1 MAKGSALARNKFF
14 TFLENAEGEYVLMNT
29 GITDLTLEYNA
40 DSDGEHYIADKSA
53 TTVLGG
59 YAPQFAVEQTAYEGE
74 PIFEHVDKIRRNLD
88 TGDGAKTSVLLVYP
102 YLSEGDGEYEADKYD
117 ATIVINSFG
126 GEGGGRLTIGYEV
139 SLNGNPTF
147 GTATVGDGKATFT
160 ESGA

>member
-1 MAKGSALARNKFF
+1 MPKTSALQRHKFL
-14 TFLENAEGEYVLMNT
+14 TFLETEEGNYVLMND
-29 GITDLTLEYNA
+29 GITDLTIEYNA

-74 PIFEHVDKIRRNLD
+74 EIFTHVDKIRRNLQ
-88 TGDGAKTSVLLVYP
+88 TGDEAKTSVLLVYP
-102 YLSEGDGEYEADKYD
+102 YMKDTEGAYNADKYD

-147 GTATVGDGKATFT
+147 GTATIGDGKAEFV
-160 ESGA
+160 EGA